1 MSKLPKKII
10 IEDGLLKMADGSS
23 LREYLRDYQ
32 KRRSLPDGDVVN
44 LVSREDLAPIMEDA
58 RLAMGWAS

>member
-23 LREYLRDYQ
+23 LQEYLRDYQ
-32 KRRSLPDGDVVN
+32 KRASLPDGDFVN
-44 LVSREDLAPIMEDA
+44 LMSREELVQTMEDA
-58 RLAMGWAS
+58 RLVMRWAS